1 MVDRV
6 QYTAGKYLITAGE
19 LLPEN
24 RQRGGMAPHTI
35 VAMNTQSFIE
45 REDEF
50 WRALQNRDSSYERIF
65 FLGVKTTGI
74 FCRPICSARKPLRK
88 NVEFFPGKVE
98 ALHAGFRPCLRCKPM
113 QTTGKVPTLVEKLRK
128 QIEMNPT
135 ERLRERD
142 LIGMGIDPSTARRQ
156 FQRYFG
162 MSFQAYQR
170 ARRMG
175 SALAAVRKGIN
186 VLDTQLDHGFESSS
200 GFREAF
206 GKLFGTA
213 PSRSSGVHCLLSR
226 WIDSP
231 LGAILAL
238 VDDDGLHVFDWV
250 DRRGLER
257 EIIRIRARTHFA
269 IVPGNHPVLDQAE
282 QEINQYFAGRR
293 TTFSLPL
300 ANRGTEF
307 QRRVWDELLRIPAG
321 ETRSYAQVAKS
332 IGEPNAVRAVARA
345 NGDNFRGI
353 IIPCHRVIGSDGSL
367 TGYGGG
373 LARKQWLLDHERA
386 MAQEPAVFPAQ
397 RIHG

>member
-1 MVDRV
+1 MKDQRFTDR
-6 QYTAGKYLITAGE
+6 E
-19 LLPEN
+19 E
-24 RQRGGMAPHTI
+24 
-35 VAMNTQSFIE
+35 
-45 REDEF
+45 EF
-50 WRALQNRDSSYERIF
+50 WRALQNRDSTYEGIF

-88 NVEFFPGKVE
+88 NVEFFPGKTE

-113 QTTGKVPTLVEKLRK
+113 HTAGKVPTLVERLRM
-128 QIEMNPT
+128 QIEENPDGP
-135 ERLRERD
+135 LRERD
-142 LIGMGIDPSTARRQ
+142 LLAMGIDPSTARRQ

-175 SALAAVRKGIN
+175 SALAAVRKGVN
-186 VLDTQLDHGFESSS
+186 VLETQLDHGFESSS

-213 PSRSSGVHCLLSR
+213 PSKSSGVHCLLAR

-238 VDDDGLHVFDWV
+238 ADDDGLHVFDWV

-257 EIIRIRARTHFA
+257 EIVRLRQRTRFA
-269 IVPGNHPVLDQAE
+269 IVPGAHPVLDKAE
-282 QEINQYFAGRR
+282 LEIGEYFAGQRSR
-293 TTFSLPL
+293 FSVLL
-300 ANRGTEF
+300 APRGTEF
-307 QRRVWDELLRIPAG
+307 QRRVWDELLQIPAG
-321 ETRSYAQVAKS
+321 ETRSYAQIARK

-345 NGDNFRGI
+345 NGDNYRGI

-373 LARKQWLLDHERA
+373 LARKQWLLDHERQ
-386 MAQEPAVFPAQ
+386 MRLP
-397 RIHG
+397 

>member
-1 MVDRV
+1 MNS
-6 QYTAGKYLITAGE
+6 QNFTA
-19 LLPEN
+19 
-24 RQRGGMAPHTI
+24 
-35 VAMNTQSFIE
+35 
-45 REDEF
+45 REEEF
-50 WRALQNRDSSYERIF
+50 WQALQRRDSSYEGIF

-113 QTTGKVPTLVEKLRK
+113 QTTGEVPTLVEKLRR
-128 QIEMNPT
+128 QIEAQPAA
-135 ERLRERD
+135 RLRERD
-142 LIGMGIDPSTARRQ
+142 LIDMGIDPSTARRQ

-175 SALAAVRKGIN
+175 SALAAVRKGVN

-206 GKLFGTA
+206 GRLFGTA

-226 WIDSP
+226 WIESP

-238 VDDDGLHVFDWV
+238 ADDDGLHVFDWV

-257 EIIRIRARTHFA
+257 EIMRLRARTGFV
-269 IVPGNHPVLDQAE
+269 IVPGSHPILDQAE
-282 QEINQYFAGRR
+282 REIGEYFAGRR
-293 TTFSLPL
+293 KIFTLPL
-300 ANRGTEF
+300 AHRGTDF
-307 QRRVWDELLRIPAG
+307 QRRVWEALLQIPAG
-321 ETRSYAQVAKS
+321 ETRSYAEIARR
-332 IGEPNAVRAVARA
+332 IDEPKAVRAVARA
-345 NGDNFRGI
+345 NGDNYRGI

-373 LARKQWLLDHERA
+373 LARKQWLLDHERS
-386 MAQEPAVFPAQ
+386 MA
-397 RIHG
+397 

>member
-1 MVDRV
+1 
-6 QYTAGKYLITAGE
+6 
-19 LLPEN
+19 
-24 RQRGGMAPHTI
+24 
-35 VAMNTQSFIE
+35 MNNEKFTR

-50 WRALQNRDSSYERIF
+50 WRALQSRDSSYEGIF

-88 NVEFFPGKVE
+88 NVEFFPGKVD

-113 QTTGKVPTLVEKLRK
+113 QTTGEVPTLVERLRK
-128 QIEMNPT
+128 QVEAQPA

-142 LIGMGIDPSTARRQ
+142 LIDLGIDPSTARRQ

-175 SALAAVRKGIN
+175 SALAAVRKGVN

-213 PSRSSGVHCLLSR
+213 PSKSSGVHCLLSR

-238 VDDDGLHVFDWV
+238 ADDDGLHVFDWV

-257 EIIRIRARTHFA
+257 EIMRLRARTKFA
-269 IVPGNHPVLDQAE
+269 IVPGAHPVLDQAKR
-282 QEINQYFAGRR
+282 EINEYFAGRR
-293 TTFSLPL
+293 RTFTMPL
-300 ANRGTEF
+300 AHRGTDF
-307 QRRVWDELLRIPAG
+307 QRRVWDQLLQIPTG
-321 ETRSYAQVAKS
+321 ETRSYAEIAGYM
-332 IGEPNAVRAVARA
+332 GEPRAVRAVARA
-345 NGDNFRGI
+345 NGDNYRGI

-373 LARKQWLLDHERA
+373 LARKQWLLDHEKN
-386 MAQEPAVFPAQ
+386 MVLP
-397 RIHG
+397 

>member
-1 MVDRV
+1 MNNQTFNDR
-6 QYTAGKYLITAGE
+6 E
-19 LLPEN
+19 E
-24 RQRGGMAPHTI
+24 
-35 VAMNTQSFIE
+35 
-45 REDEF
+45 EF
-50 WRALQNRDSSYERIF
+50 WRALQSRDSSYEGIF

-88 NVEFFPGKVE
+88 NVEFFPGKVD

-113 QTTGKVPTLVEKLRK
+113 QTTGEVPTLVERLRK
-128 QIEMNPT
+128 QVEAQPA

-142 LIGMGIDPSTARRQ
+142 LIDLGIDPSTARRQ

-175 SALAAVRKGIN
+175 SALAAVRKGVN

-213 PSRSSGVHCLLSR
+213 PSKSSGVHCLLSR

-238 VDDDGLHVFDWV
+238 ADDDGLHVFDWV

-257 EIIRIRARTHFA
+257 EIMRLRARTKFA
-269 IVPGNHPVLDQAE
+269 IVPGAHPVLDQAE
-282 QEINQYFAGRR
+282 REINEYFAGRR
-293 TTFSLPL
+293 RTFTMPL
-300 ANRGTEF
+300 AHRGTDF
-307 QRRVWDELLRIPAG
+307 QRRVWDQLLQIPAG
-321 ETRSYAQVAKS
+321 ETRSYAEIARYM
-332 IGEPNAVRAVARA
+332 GEPRAVRAVARA
-345 NGDNFRGI
+345 NGDNYRGI

-373 LARKQWLLDHERA
+373 LARKQWLLDHEKN
-386 MAQEPAVFPAQ
+386 MILP
-397 RIHG
+397 

>member
-1 MVDRV
+1 M
-6 QYTAGKYLITAGE
+6 
-19 LLPEN
+19 LPEN
-24 RQRGGMAPHTI
+24 RLQCGNVTLTINAMDKQRF
-35 VAMNTQSFIE
+35 TQ

-50 WRALQNRDSSYERIF
+50 WRALMRRDSSYEGIF

-88 NVEFFPGKVE
+88 NVEFFPGKTE

-113 QTTGKVPTLVEKLRK
+113 QTTGEVPTLVEKLRT
-128 QIEMNPT
+128 QIEHDPAQ
-135 ERLRERD
+135 RLRERD
-142 LIGMGIDPSTARRQ
+142 LLDMGIDPSTARRQ

-175 SALAAVRKGIN
+175 SALAAVRKGTN

-206 GKLFGTA
+206 AKLFGTA
-213 PSRSSGVHCLLSR
+213 PSRAGGVHCLLAK
-226 WIDSP
+226 WIESP

-238 VDDDGLHVFDWV
+238 ADDDGLYVFDWV

-257 EIIRIRARTHFA
+257 EIVRLRAKTKFV
-269 IVPGNHPVLDQAE
+269 IVPGSHRVLDQATR
-282 QEINQYFAGRR
+282 EIDEYFSGKRR
-293 TTFSLPL
+293 VFTLPF
-300 ANRGTEF
+300 ARRGTDF
-307 QRRVWDELLRIPAG
+307 QRQVWAALLKIPAG
-321 ETRSYAQVAKS
+321 ETRSYAAIAKE
-332 IGEPNAVRAVARA
+332 IGQPKAVRAVARA

-373 LARKQWLLDHERA
+373 LARKQWLLDHERK
-386 MAQEPAVFPAQ
+386 MVN
-397 RIHG
+397 H

>member
-1 MVDRV
+1 MRCVDGR
-6 QYTAGKYLITAGE
+6 TYLITGQK

-24 RQRGGMAPHTI
+24 RQHCGNLPPTI
-35 VAMNTQSFIE
+35 NGMNTQRFTE
-45 REDEF
+45 RDEEF
-50 WRALQNRDSSYERIF
+50 WQALQGRDSTYEGIF

-113 QTTGKVPTLVEKLRK
+113 NTTGEVPTLVEKLRK
-128 QIEMNPT
+128 QIEGNPAQ
-135 ERLRERD
+135 RLRESD
-142 LIGMGIDPSTARRQ
+142 LMAMGIDPSTARRQ
-156 FQRYFG
+156 FQRFFG

-175 SALAAVRKGIN
+175 SALASVRKGIN

-206 GKLFGTA
+206 GKLLGMA
-213 PSRSSGVHCLLSR
+213 PSKASGVHCLLSK
-226 WIDSP
+226 WIESP

-238 VDDDGLHVFDWV
+238 ADDDGLYVFDWV

-257 EIIRIRARTHFA
+257 EIIRLRERTKFV
-269 IVPGNHPVLDQAE
+269 IVPGSHPVLDQAE
-282 QEINQYFAGRR
+282 REINQYFAGKRN
-293 TTFSLPL
+293 TFTLPL
-300 ANRGTEF
+300 APRGTDF
-307 QRRVWDELLRIPAG
+307 QRQVWDALLTVPAG
-321 ETRSYAQVAKS
+321 ETRSYADIARS
-332 IGEPNAVRAVARA
+332 IGQPKAVRAVARA

-373 LARKQWLLDHERA
+373 LARKQWLLDHERN
-386 MAQEPAVFPAQ
+386 MEKL
-397 RIHG
+397 

>member
-1 MVDRV
+1 M
-6 QYTAGKYLITAGE
+6 
-19 LLPEN
+19 LPEN
-24 RQRGGMAPHTI
+24 RSHDAKPASKI
-35 VAMNTQSFIE
+35 NAMTTKRFTE

-50 WRALQNRDSSYERIF
+50 WRALQKRDTTYEGIF

-88 NVEFFPGKVE
+88 NVEFFPGKSE

-113 QTTGKVPTLVEKLRK
+113 HTTGDVPSLVEKLRK
-128 QIEMNPT
+128 HVELDPSQ
-135 ERLRERD
+135 RLRERN
-142 LIGMGIDPSTARRQ
+142 LIDMGIDPSTARRQ
-156 FQRYFG
+156 FQRFFG

-175 SALAAVRKGIN
+175 SALAAVRKGSN

-206 GKLFGTA
+206 GKLFGAA
-213 PSRSSGVHCLLSR
+213 PSKSSDVHCLLAK

-238 VDDDGLHVFDWV
+238 ADDDGIHVFDWV

-257 EIIRIRARTHFA
+257 EIVRLRARTKFA
-269 IVPGNHPVLDQAE
+269 IVPGTHPLLDQATR
-282 QEINQYFAGRR
+282 EIGEYFAGNRKVF
-293 TTFSLPL
+293 TLPL
-300 ANRGTEF
+300 ATRGTDF
-307 QRRVWDELLRIPAG
+307 QRSVWDQLLQIPAG
-321 ETRSYAQVAKS
+321 DTRSYADIAKH
-332 IGEPNAVRAVARA
+332 IGQPTAVRAVARA
-345 NGDNFRGI
+345 NGDNYRGI

-373 LARKQWLLDHERA
+373 LARKQWLLDHERK
-386 MAQEPAVFPAQ
+386 MVMQ
-397 RIHG
+397 

>member
-1 MVDRV
+1 M
-6 QYTAGKYLITAGE
+6 
-19 LLPEN
+19 
-24 RQRGGMAPHTI
+24 
-35 VAMNTQSFIE
+35 QS
-45 REDEF
+45 
-50 WRALQNRDSSYERIF
+50 RDSSYEGIF

-88 NVEFFPGKVE
+88 NVEFFPGRSE

-113 QTTGKVPTLVEKLRK
+113 NTTGEVPTLVEKLRR
-128 QIEMNPT
+128 QVEADPSG
-135 ERLRERD
+135 RLRERD
-142 LIGMGIDPSTARRQ
+142 LADMGIDPSTARRQ

-162 MSFQAYQR
+162 MSFHAYQR

-175 SALAAVRKGIN
+175 AALAAVRKGVN

-206 GKLFGTA
+206 ARLFGTA
-213 PSRSSGVHCLLSR
+213 PSRSGGVHCLFAK

-238 VDDDGLHVFDWV
+238 ADDDGLHVFDWV

-257 EIIRIRARTHFA
+257 EIVRLRTRTKCA
-269 IVPGNHPVLDQAE
+269 IVPGSHAVLAQAE
-282 QEINQYFAGRR
+282 KEIGEYFAGSR

-300 ANRGTEF
+300 ATRGTEF
-307 QRRVWDELLRIPAG
+307 QRQVWQQLLQIPAG
-321 ETRSYAQVAKS
+321 ETRSYADIARSLGAPKS
-332 IGEPNAVRAVARA
+332 VRAVARA

-373 LARKQWLLDHERA
+373 LARKQWLLDHERRA
-386 MAQEPAVFPAQ
+386 
-397 RIHG
+397 IGS

>member
-1 MVDRV
+1 
-6 QYTAGKYLITAGE
+6 
-19 LLPEN
+19 
-24 RQRGGMAPHTI
+24 
-35 VAMNTQSFIE
+35 MNSQKFTE
-45 REDEF
+45 RDEEF
-50 WRALQNRDSSYERIF
+50 WRALQSRDTSYEGIF

-74 FCRPICSARKPLRK
+74 FCRSICSARKPLRK
-88 NVEFFPGKVE
+88 NVEFFPGKIE

-113 QTTGKVPTLVEKLRK
+113 HTTGEVPTLVEKLRK
-128 QIEMNPT
+128 QIEVDPAG
-135 ERLRERD
+135 RLRERD

-162 MSFQAYQR
+162 MSFQSYHR

-200 GFREAF
+200 GFRDAF

-213 PSRSSGVHCLLSR
+213 PSKSSGVHCLLSK
-226 WIDSP
+226 WIESP

-238 VDDDGLHVFDWV
+238 ADDDGLYVFDWV

-257 EIIRIRARTHFA
+257 EIVRLRAKTKFV
-269 IVPGNHPVLDQAE
+269 IVPGSHRVLDQATC
-282 QEINQYFAGRR
+282 EIAEYFEGKRKSF
-293 TTFSLPL
+293 TLPL
-300 ANRGTEF
+300 APRGTDF

-321 ETRSYAQVAKS
+321 ETRSYAAIARS
-332 IGEPNAVRAVARA
+332 IGQPNAVRAVARA

-373 LARKQWLLDHERA
+373 LARKQWLLDHEKK
-386 MAQEPAVFPAQ
+386 MALA
-397 RIHG
+397 

>member
-1 MVDRV
+1 
-6 QYTAGKYLITAGE
+6 
-19 LLPEN
+19 
-24 RQRGGMAPHTI
+24 
-35 VAMNTQSFIE
+35 MNTKSFAE

-50 WRALQNRDSSYERIF
+50 WKALQSRDSSYEGIF
-65 FLGVKTTGI
+65 FLGVKSTGI
-74 FCRPICSARKPLRK
+74 FCRPVCSARKPLRK
-88 NVEFFPGKVE
+88 NVEFFPDKVG

-113 QTTGKVPTLVEKLRK
+113 QTTGEIPTLVEKLRR
-128 QIEMNPT
+128 QIEQAPS

-142 LIGMGIDPSTARRQ
+142 LIDMGIDPSTARRQ

-175 SALAAVRKGIN
+175 SALAAVRKGNN

-206 GKLFGTA
+206 AKLFGAA
-213 PSRSSGVHCLLSR
+213 PSKSSGVHCLISK
-226 WIDSP
+226 WIESP

-238 VDDDGLHVFDWV
+238 ADDDGLYVFDWV

-257 EIIRIRARTHFA
+257 EIIRLRAKTKFA

-282 QEINQYFAGRR
+282 REIGEYFAGKRSR
-293 TTFSLPL
+293 FTLPL
-300 ANRGTEF
+300 ATRGTPF
-307 QRRVWDELLRIPAG
+307 QRRVWDELLKIPSG
-321 ETRSYAQVAKS
+321 ETRSYAEIARNIS
-332 IGEPNAVRAVARA
+332 EPKAVRAVARA

-353 IIPCHRVIGSDGSL
+353 VIPCHRVIGSDGSL

-373 LARKQWLLDHERA
+373 LARKQWLLDHEKS
-386 MAQEPAVFPAQ
+386 M
-397 RIHG
+397 G